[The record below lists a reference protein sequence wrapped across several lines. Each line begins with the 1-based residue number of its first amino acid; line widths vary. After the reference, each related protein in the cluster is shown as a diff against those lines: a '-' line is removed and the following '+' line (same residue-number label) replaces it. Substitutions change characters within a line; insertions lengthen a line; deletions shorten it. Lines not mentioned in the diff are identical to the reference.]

1 MRIKRHYFDVALA
14 GGIMGG
20 AVNQILILK
29 SRPHKSGKVLVKK
42 LGVLDA
48 ALLGLAPFTGG
59 ASAGILTALRG
70 GQALRS
76 AKKLG
81 GLRTAQTGA
90 KAGLVEAEGSLAAAK
105 KVPKLGKVDPRNV
118 ALTDLQEQ
126 AYGFSDAIAES
137 KGMSN
142 QAQTIYQNALTNPQS
157 ITPSRLHNIT
167 AAEMSSANAIEDA
180 QRLANIN
187 TANTQLTGAQ
197 ANVSNLGNKVGVL
210 EAQVPAQQKAARDA
224 GIVTGTTGMGHGGAN
239 AAAQAEEA
247 RRLQERAAGA
257 ATGTTG
263 THMGSMNSST
273 G

>member
-1 MRIKRHYFDVALA
+1 MRIKRHYFDVAHA

-29 SRPHKSGKVLVKK
+29 SRPHKNGKVQVKK
-42 LGVLDA
+42 GVLDA

-59 ASAGILTALRG
+59 GSAGLRTALRG

-76 AKKLG
+76 TKKLG
-81 GLRTAQTGA
+81 GLKTAQTGA
-90 KAGLVEAEGSLAAAK
+90 QAGLTTAEAAPIASARGMAIGEAEL
-105 KVPKLGKVDPRNV
+105 KLIDAGGESGVELLQRNALRNQMMSGQGKIPDRLV
-118 ALTDLQEQ
+118 EQ
-126 AYGFSDAIAES
+126 A
-137 KGMSN
+137 N
-142 QAQTIYQNALTNPQS
+142 
-157 ITPSRLHNIT
+157 R
-167 AAEMSSANAIEDA
+167 ANTTRMGA
-180 QRLANIN
+180 IN
-187 TANTQLTGAQ
+187 TAQE
-197 ANVSNLGNKVGVL
+197 NVSNLENQVGVL

-224 GIVTGTTGMGHGGAN
+224 AIVTGTTGMGHGGAN

>member
-1 MRIKRHYFDVALA
+1 MRIKRHYFDVAHA

-29 SRPHKSGKVLVKK
+29 SRPHKNGKVLVKK
-42 LGVLDA
+42 GVLDA

-59 ASAGILTALRG
+59 ASAGLLTALRG

-81 GLRTAQTGA
+81 GLKTAQTGA
-90 KAGLVEAEGSLAAAK
+90 QARLTTAEAAPIASARGMAIGEAEQKLIDAGGESGVELLQRNALRNQMMSGQGKIPDRLVE
-105 KVPKLGKVDPRNV
+105 
-118 ALTDLQEQ
+118 Q
-126 AYGFSDAIAES
+126 A
-137 KGMSN
+137 N
-142 QAQTIYQNALTNPQS
+142 
-157 ITPSRLHNIT
+157 R
-167 AAEMSSANAIEDA
+167 ANTTRMGA
-180 QRLANIN
+180 IN
-187 TANTQLTGAQ
+187 TAQE
-197 ANVSNLGNKVGVL
+197 NVSNLENQVGVL

-224 GIVTGTTGMGHGGAN
+224 AIVTGTTGMGHGGAN

>member
-1 MRIKRHYFDVALA
+1 MRIKRHYFDVAHA

-29 SRPHKSGKVLVKK
+29 SRPHKNGKVLVKK
-42 LGVLDA
+42 GVLDA

-59 ASAGILTALRG
+59 VSAGLLTALRG

-76 AKKLG
+76 TKKLG
-81 GLRTAQTGA
+81 GLKTAQTGA
-90 KAGLVEAEGSLAAAK
+90 QAGLTTAEAAPIASARGMAIGEAEQ
-105 KVPKLGKVDPRNV
+105 KLIDAGGESGVELLQRNALRNQMMSGQGKIPDRLV
-118 ALTDLQEQ
+118 EQ
-126 AYGFSDAIAES
+126 A
-137 KGMSN
+137 N
-142 QAQTIYQNALTNPQS
+142 
-157 ITPSRLHNIT
+157 R
-167 AAEMSSANAIEDA
+167 ANTTRMGA
-180 QRLANIN
+180 IN
-187 TANTQLTGAQ
+187 TAQE
-197 ANVSNLGNKVGVL
+197 NVSNLENQVGVL

-224 GIVTGTTGMGHGGAN
+224 AIVTGTTGMGHGGAN

-247 RRLQERAAGA
+247 LRLQERAAGA